1 MLAAQET
8 PCVDTT
14 LIYQEEKKIEQRSE
28 TDLCKPVVWHSQS
41 AAA

>member
-1 MLAAQET
+1 MVAAQET

-14 LIYQEEKKIEQRSE
+14 LIYQEEKKIGQHSE
-28 TDLCKPVVWHSQS
+28 TNLCKPVVWHLQS